1 MSHELCLLNPSFLAT
16 KELCAKTYAQV
27 AIKKSKPPF
36 PLGRSTPEK
45 GKNVF
50 VSQPFFQGLWLSVF
64 RSVFSLSN
72 KRYILTGG
80 IFSSYRH
87 VKCTDIW
94 SVLRFN
100 ISKLC
105 VFYLFFRVAPH
116 LPTFAFKPQRPC
128 RKRVWW
134 GTSGFL
140 VKLRKDV
147 VFRWIDG
154 NCPSV
159 IHGSV
164 KNGCISNNN
173 SYCYFQISRQ
183 FPLNHDY
190 GRKSSISSY
199 KLNFHEFSRV
209 KHSFPSMKIG
219 EKSSWE
225 LSRVFVRQE

>member
-1 MSHELCLLNPSFLAT
+1 MYWDST
-16 KELCAKTYAQV
+16 
-27 AIKKSKPPF
+27 F
-36 PLGRSTPEK
+36 P
-45 GKNVF
+45 NFVF
-50 VSQPFFQGLWLSVF
+50 
-64 RSVFSLSN
+64 
-72 KRYILTGG
+72 
-80 IFSSYRH
+80 
-87 VKCTDIW
+87 
-94 SVLRFN
+94 
-100 ISKLC
+100 
-105 VFYLFFRVAPH
+105 FYLFFRVAPH
-116 LPTFAFKPQRPC
+116 LPTFAFKPKRPC

-140 VKLRKDV
+140 VKLRGKDV

-164 KNGCISNNN
+164 KNGCISNN

-199 KLNFHEFSRV
+199 KLDFHQFSRV

-219 EKSSWE
+219 EKTVESCLGCSFDRSRNQEEDQCRKNRRKTNRWPNSIFQLF
-225 LSRVFVRQE
+225 LSHLCFFS